1 MAIATFWAS
10 CSIDFCSSKTLLY
23 GMIGSLHPP
32 FIISG
37 GGWIKIGGWFVPF
50 GVCSLW
56 RSDIYEIPLSRPVS
70 PLIVQGSARL
80 SPGDIE
86 IIVVLCG
93 RGTGCGYFSG
103 IVPGLLCLGVQ
114 IRCAQVVPANQR
126 TPRLELKAILSVAGL
141 KLERIIWL
149 IIISKYCRFR
159 FFPHKW

>member
-10 CSIDFCSSKTLLY
+10 CSIDFCSSNTLFS

-37 GGWIKIGGWFVPF
+37 GGWIKIGGWFVLL

-56 RSDIYEIPLSRPVS
+56 RSDIYEIPLSRPVR

-86 IIVVLCG
+86 MIIDLCG
-93 RGTGCGYFSG
+93 KGTGCEYFSG
-103 IVPGLLCLGVQ
+103 IVPGLLCLGVRIQ
-114 IRCAQVVPANQR
+114 LCTSCSSQSE
-126 TPRLELKAILSVAGL
+126 ELK
-141 KLERIIWL
+141 RIRPHIKVESCPMNQL
-149 IIISKYCRFR
+149 IPRWYFL
-159 FFPHKW
+159 